1 MLQTEG
7 DEELI
12 RDIQLRHTS
21 AEDEPFLMNLF
32 ATTRE
37 TELAHLN
44 FDDTQRALFI
54 RMQFNAQNMQ
64 YAMSYPKADSSV
76 ILSNNEPIGRLLVD
90 RAEHEFTLVDIA
102 LLPTHRG
109 TGVGGQLIKDLLREA
124 AEQGKAVKLSVWQ
137 TNPAKKL
144 YERLGF
150 AAVGDAGVYCEMRWT
165 PTSKVNHP

>member
-12 RDIQLRHTS
+12 RGIELRHTS

-32 ATTRE
+32 ATTRA

-44 FDDTQRALFI
+44 CDEAQKALFI
-54 RMQFNAQNMQ
+54 RMQFSAQNMQ

-76 ILSNNEPIGRLLVD
+76 ILWNNEPIGRLLVD

-109 TGVGGQLIKDLLREA
+109 TGIGGHLIENLLREA
-124 AEQGKAVKLSVWQ
+124 AAQGKGVKLSVWQ
-137 TNPAKKL
+137 TNPAKRL

-150 AAVGDAGVYCEMRWT
+150 ATDDDTGVYCEMCWT
-165 PTSKVNHP
+165 PPTKVI